1 MKCKKSFILLFF
13 AFLLINVFFVS
24 ASQNFL
30 DKKVSYEYGK
40 FTPQIREDKELNNYF
55 KKLEISEEEVYVFS
69 SNIFEVTDN
78 NLNAGDLIKNGC

>member
-1 MKCKKSFILLFF
+1 MKCKKSFIVLIFILL
-13 AFLLINVFFVS
+13 LVNVSFVS